1 MPFSFL
7 RVSKQLTHSCLPSC
21 QRLCPR
27 DPDRPGPHS
36 RTGWCPSEPASP
48 TCWSSL
54 LGAVWHLGGGDRK
67 LQPGRLPGPLRRVGL
82 GCMRH
87 TVPWLGQWAQ
97 VPLILDCPRQALNLN
112 SQGDGGGRSDCVSE
126 WGVLT
131 ACARAAGMEPFPSPS
146 KSILSVK
153 CMHSPWVGEQAVSVA
168 GQQDRGEGREC
179 WGHRQPLPCLPKSPS
194 PTSGSLQPSHL
205 QQWPPS
211 SPSVAASPAAPRTWP
226 PCPLSSRL
234 PCRCGPIRSWKD
246 HPDCHASWP
255 QAATGSPSSQLFFQ
269 APEGGPQLSWPHLG
283 LGATTCSTPTGLR
296 QTSRRLLLWAALL
309 KSAQGT

>member
-1 MPFSFL
+1 M
-7 RVSKQLTHSCLPSC
+7 V
-21 QRLCPR
+21 
-27 DPDRPGPHS
+27 
-36 RTGWCPSEPASP
+36 
-48 TCWSSL
+48 
-54 LGAVWHLGGGDRK
+54 GGDRK

-112 SQGDGGGRSDCVSE
+112 SQGDGGGRSGCVSE

-179 WGHRQPLPCLPKSPS
+179 WGHRQPLPCLPKSP
-194 PTSGSLQPSHL
+194 
-205 QQWPPS
+205 
-211 SPSVAASPAAPRTWP
+211 
-226 PCPLSSRL
+226 
-234 PCRCGPIRSWKD
+234 CR
-246 HPDCHASWP
+246 
-255 QAATGSPSSQLFFQ
+255 
-269 APEGGPQLSWPHLG
+269 PHLAAFNQ
-283 LGATTCSTPTGLR
+283 ATSSSGHLAA
-296 QTSRRLLLWAALL
+296 RLLLPRQLPLAHGLPAPCHQGCPAGVAPSGAGRTTPTAMPLGHRPPRAAHHHSSSSRPLRVGP
-309 KSAQGT
+309 S